1 METEDVFKNFWADEN
16 KFDSSEYPENSKYFD
31 KTNKK
36 VIGKFKDVALSVPIT
51 EFFGLRS
58 KCLHILRKITK
69 AAKQQ

>member
-1 METEDVFKNFWADEN
+1 METEDVFKDFWADEN

-31 KTNKK
+31 KKNKK
-36 VIGKFKDVALSVPIT
+36 VIGKFKDVAWSVPIT